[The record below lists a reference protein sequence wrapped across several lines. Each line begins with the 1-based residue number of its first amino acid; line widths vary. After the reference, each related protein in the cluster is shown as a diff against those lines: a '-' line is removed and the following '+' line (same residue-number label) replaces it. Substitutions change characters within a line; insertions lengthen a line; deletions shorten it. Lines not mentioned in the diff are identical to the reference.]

1 MGTRYNFSV
10 RLSVTCFSFSSGRR
24 SEQREFRPPGSLFRE
39 RTIAFCFRTGH
50 AVATDQVARF
60 MNRLRNWGVRVM
72 AVQVIGRSL
81 MTSDQTEHQAKSVGT
96 GGWVVSFLPGRTLTI
111 EQATAAMQA
120 AEAVA
125 VVGMLA

>member
-1 MGTRYNFSV
+1 
-10 RLSVTCFSFSSGRR
+10 
-24 SEQREFRPPGSLFRE
+24 
-39 RTIAFCFRTGH
+39 
-50 AVATDQVARF
+50 
-60 MNRLRNWGVRVM
+60 M

-125 VVGMLA
+125 IVRLLADQVGLTTLETVGLAIQESPWAQVGHACERRTWRRGWLEK

>member
-1 MGTRYNFSV
+1 
-10 RLSVTCFSFSSGRR
+10 
-24 SEQREFRPPGSLFRE
+24 
-39 RTIAFCFRTGH
+39 
-50 AVATDQVARF
+50 
-60 MNRLRNWGVRVM
+60 M

-81 MTSDQTEHQAKSVGT
+81 MTSDQTEHQAKSVGH

-125 VVGMLA
+125 SVHALADQVGLTTLETVGLAMQESPWGQPLPGACGPRGWRRGWLEK

>member
-1 MGTRYNFSV
+1 
-10 RLSVTCFSFSSGRR
+10 
-24 SEQREFRPPGSLFRE
+24 
-39 RTIAFCFRTGH
+39 
-50 AVATDQVARF
+50 
-60 MNRLRNWGVRVM
+60 M

-81 MTSDQTEHQAKSVGT
+81 MTSDQTEHQAKCVGS

-125 VVGMLA
+125 AVGMLADLVGLTTLETVGLAMRESPWSEPVHAPCGKRHWRRGWLEPYVG